1 MRRVWAALVR
11 LRVTIGYAAALV
23 AVATV
28 LVLEGPRMQDRVVA
42 HASTNLHN
50 LHQGRLG
57 TLIGSAF
64 VTDAGPIYLWLPG
77 LVCILALAEL
87 QWHSGRLALTF
98 ALGHIGTTLIV
109 GLGLALAIWLH
120 WAPVSIA
127 RVSDVGMSYGTAAV
141 LGALTPSI
149 PSRWRASWVIGWIT
163 VGVVSIACNQ
173 MFTEVGHLIALI
185 LGMLVARTLPPLPR
199 RAPHWTALRLSLL
212 AFGGLFALM
221 MFAEDGPTLAAAAPT
236 AIAAVLVTQWVNARR
251 RPRDQVAI
259 A

>member
-1 MRRVWAALVR
+1 MRRVWAAIVR
-11 LRVTIGYAAALV
+11 LRVTIGYALALV
-23 AVATV
+23 AVASV
-28 LVLEGPRMQDRVVA
+28 LVAEGPRMQDRVVA

-77 LVCILALAEL
+77 MICILALAEL

-98 ALGHIGTTLIV
+98 ALGHMGASLIV
-109 GLGLALAIWLH
+109 GVGLALAVWLH

-127 RVSDVGMSYGTAAV
+127 RASDVGMSYGTAAV
-141 LGALTPSI
+141 LGALTASI
-149 PSRWRASWVIGWIT
+149 TPRWRGSWVAGWIA
-163 VGVVSIACNQ
+163 VGVVAIICNQ
-173 MFTEVGHLIALI
+173 TFTEVGHLTALL
-185 LGMLVARTLPPLPR
+185 LGVLAARMAPAHT
-199 RAPHWTALRLSLL
+199 PHWSTLRLSLL

-221 MFAEDGPTLAAAAPT
+221 LFAEEGQTLAAVVPT
-236 AIAAVLVTQWVNARR
+236 AIAVVIVTRWVSARR
-251 RPRDQVAI
+251 RTRGQVAI

>member
-11 LRVTIGYAAALV
+11 LRVTIAYAVALV

-28 LVLEGPRMQDRVVA
+28 LVVQGPRMQDRVVA

-77 LVCILALAEL
+77 LICILALAEL
-87 QWHSGRLALTF
+87 QWRSGRLALTF
-98 ALGHIGTTLIV
+98 VLGHIGATLIV
-109 GLGLALAIWLH
+109 GVGTALAIWMH
-120 WAPVSIA
+120 WAPVSLA
-127 RVSDVGMSYGTAAV
+127 RASDVGMSYGTAAV
-141 LGALTPSI
+141 LGALTASI
-149 PSRWRASWVIGWIT
+149 PPRWRGSWVAGWIT

-173 MFTEVGHLIALI
+173 TFTEVGHLTALL
-185 LGMLVARTLPPLPR
+185 LGMLAAHTLALRTPR
-199 RAPHWTALRLSLL
+199 WSALRLVLL
-212 AFGGLFALM
+212 GFGGLFALM
-221 MFAEDGPTLAAAAPT
+221 MFSEDGQTLAAAVPT
-236 AIAAVLVTQWVNARR
+236 AFAAVLLTQWVRSRR
-251 RPRDQVAI
+251 EPRDQVAI

>member
-23 AVATV
+23 VVATV
-28 LVLEGPRMQDRVVA
+28 LVAEGPRMQDRVVA

-50 LHQGRLG
+50 LHQGHLG

-77 LVCILALAEL
+77 LVSILALAEL
-87 QWHSGRLALTF
+87 QWRSGRLALTF
-98 ALGHIGTTLIV
+98 VLGHIGATLIV
-109 GLGLALAIWLH
+109 STGLALAVWLH

-127 RVSDVGMSYGTAAV
+127 RASDVGMSYGTAAV
-141 LGALTPSI
+141 LGALTYSI
-149 PSRWRASWVIGWIT
+149 SPRWRVSWIWGWVTI
-163 VGVVSIACNQ
+163 GVVSIVCNQ
-173 MFTEVGHLIALI
+173 TFTEVGHLTALL
-185 LGMLVARTLPPLPR
+185 LGMVGGHLAPR
-199 RAPHWTALRLSLL
+199 HTPHWSPLRLSLL

-221 MFAEDGPTLAAAAPT
+221 LFSEDGQTLIVALPAGAAT
-236 AIAAVLVTQWVNARR
+236 VLITHWVSERR
-251 RPRDQVAI
+251 RPHGQVAI